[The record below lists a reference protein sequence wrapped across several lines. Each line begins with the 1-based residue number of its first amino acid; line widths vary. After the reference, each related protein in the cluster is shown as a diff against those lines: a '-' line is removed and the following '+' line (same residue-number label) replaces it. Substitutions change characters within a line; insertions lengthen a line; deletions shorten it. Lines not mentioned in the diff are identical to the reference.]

1 MKSFSNVFKQLVARA
16 LEAHKLRKRCEN
28 KDWKSK
34 QTMTAS
40 KKLSYSQTD
49 LWSEQTDTA
58 VLQTLSRISIIY
70 MCAGFC
76 ESGPL
81 SVCVC
86 VCDFISHPLACIVH
100 SYQAKITKCASVK
113 NTLLSSVR
121 DMWYW
126 WAPSQSQ
133 TDVSCWENTKLFSS
147 LSVLLY
153 CLHLSGD
160 KMWPLTSVN

>member
-49 LWSEQTDTA
+49 LWSEQTDIA

-86 VCDFISHPLACIVH
+86 VWFYFTPTRTHSSLISSKDNKMCICQKH
-100 SYQAKITKCASVK
+100 SAQQCERYVILMSTVSKPNRCKLLRKHKIVQFAVSSA
-113 NTLLSSVR
+113 LLSPFI
-121 DMWYW
+121 W
-126 WAPSQSQ
+126 W
-133 TDVSCWENTKLFSS
+133 
-147 LSVLLY
+147 
-153 CLHLSGD
+153 
-160 KMWPLTSVN
+160 